1 MHKLIIKPNE
11 DSIMPEVTVRYGVD
25 DNNNGYVEFLK
36 EPTSYEKNKAE
47 AFNTVPNSLL
57 LELNEEQAFDLAF
70 LLMNAMRIFNEKK
83 ETND

>member
-1 MHKLIIKPNE
+1 MHKLIIPSE
-11 DSIMPEVTVRYGVD
+11 DSSMPDVTVRYGVD

-36 EPTSYEKNKAE
+36 DSDVFTDCYKP
-47 AFNTVPNSLL
+47 L

>member
-1 MHKLIIKPNE
+1 MHKLIIPSE
-11 DSIMPEVTVRYGVD
+11 DSSMPDVTVRYGVD

-36 EPTSYEKNKAE
+36 DSDVFTYCYKP
-47 AFNTVPNSLL
+47 L